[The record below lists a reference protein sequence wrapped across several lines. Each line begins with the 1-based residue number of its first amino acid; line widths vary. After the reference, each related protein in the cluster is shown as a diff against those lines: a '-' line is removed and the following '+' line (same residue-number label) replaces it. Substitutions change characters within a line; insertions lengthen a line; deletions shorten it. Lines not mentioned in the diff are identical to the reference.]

1 MTGKSIVPGPRDE
14 PRPIDELAAVADE
27 IFDRAT
33 KLDGI
38 SLARKD
44 DEAAATIAE
53 TRDDAFRG
61 CIRLW
66 KVILRMLPTADLDQP
81 TRRALTQDACKV
93 ISRCHHRLGDLEGA
107 RRNIAR
113 AIDAGYADG
122 FISLGAICLDLGDFD
137 GAEAAFR
144 SAIGQGV
151 QAARAHAGLGEMYF
165 ALGSRVPK
173 GDDRQIDYFS
183 RAEEEFIAAGRE
195 RFTEGFD
202 RALDLFETMGLR
214 DQALSIGQKAAVF
227 YEEHKGHY
235 GQKLLSLNRRLRKI
249 AGDQRHERIVEGV
262 GRKLGRVLGGRK
274 EDE

>member
-1 MTGKSIVPGPRDE
+1 MKSKSNPPGPGE
-14 PRPIDELAAVADE
+14 ESRPIEALTEVADA
-27 IFDRAT
+27 IFERAI

-38 SLARKD
+38 TLARKD
-44 DEAAATIAE
+44 DEAAATIGE

-66 KVILRMLPTADLDQP
+66 KIILRMLPTADLDQP
-81 TRRALTQDACKV
+81 TRHSLEQDACKV
-93 ISRCHHRLGDLEGA
+93 ISRCHHRLGNLDGA

-122 FISLGAICLDLGDFD
+122 FISLGAICLDLGDFE

-144 SAIGQGV
+144 SALGQGV

-165 ALGSRVPK
+165 ALGTRAPK
-173 GDDRQIDYFS
+173 DDPKQMEYFA
-183 RAEEEFIAAGRE
+183 RAEEEFISAGKE

-202 RALDLFETMGLR
+202 RALYLFETMGLR
-214 DQALSIGQKAAVF
+214 ERALSVGQKAAAY
-227 YEEHKGHY
+227 YEEHKSSY

-262 GRKLGRVLGGRK
+262 GRRLGRVLGGRK